1 MNLIVAAMASGI
13 EIYAIFFW
21 KNRGHEKRS
30 REITIISFLRS
41 ICRGGLA
48 ALIGVTGISFSTA
61 QDDDAWDWNG
71 SEER

>member
-1 MNLIVAAMASGI
+1 M
-13 EIYAIFFW
+13 
-21 KNRGHEKRS
+21 
-30 REITIISFLRS
+30 IISFSRS
-41 ICRGGLA
+41 ICRGGFA

>member
-1 MNLIVAAMASGI
+1 VKGDIPI
-13 EIYAIFFW
+13 PI
-21 KNRGHEKRS
+21 KKKRC
-30 REITIISFLRS
+30 EITIISFSRS

-48 ALIGVTGISFSTA
+48 ALIILSGILFSTA